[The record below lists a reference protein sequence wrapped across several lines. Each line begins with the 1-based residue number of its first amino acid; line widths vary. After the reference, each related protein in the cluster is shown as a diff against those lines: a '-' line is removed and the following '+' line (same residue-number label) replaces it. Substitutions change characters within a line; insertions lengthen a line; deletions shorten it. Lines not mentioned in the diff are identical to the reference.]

1 MLRRL
6 SLLQPKTSQCRCQF
20 PIQSHTIWFL
30 LLNLISFHCHHVII
44 YTDSKWWFI
53 NNQGFSSINPLT
65 RMKLMRNEESDALRS
80 TSTKET
86 TIINGVETKPNGKF
100 SDRKQ
105 TQLTYQWYDKWKKK
119 MNTILQ
125 FLSLSTSLPRLRTNE
140 HMQIQA
146 PKSPN
151 PISGDI
157 DNLQAVTE
165 ISSVNEI
172 SEHQRHRH
180 QHISNPLVNRRP

>member
-1 MLRRL
+1 MSSFNF
-6 SLLQPKTSQCRCQF
+6 SLFPHLCRG
-20 PIQSHTIWFL
+20 L
-30 LLNLISFHCHHVII
+30 
-44 YTDSKWWFI
+44 
-53 NNQGFSSINPLT
+53 
-65 RMKLMRNEESDALRS
+65 E
-80 TSTKET
+80 
-86 TIINGVETKPNGKF
+86 
-100 SDRKQ
+100 
-105 TQLTYQWYDKWKKK
+105 
-119 MNTILQ
+119 
-125 FLSLSTSLPRLRTNE
+125 TNE

>member
-1 MLRRL
+1 
-6 SLLQPKTSQCRCQF
+6 
-20 PIQSHTIWFL
+20 
-30 LLNLISFHCHHVII
+30 
-44 YTDSKWWFI
+44 
-53 NNQGFSSINPLT
+53 
-65 RMKLMRNEESDALRS
+65 
-80 TSTKET
+80 
-86 TIINGVETKPNGKF
+86 
-100 SDRKQ
+100 
-105 TQLTYQWYDKWKKK
+105 
-119 MNTILQ
+119 MNIILQ

-180 QHISNPLVNRRP
+180 QHICNPLVNRRP

>member
-6 SLLQPKTSQCRCQF
+6 SLLQPRPLSVDANFQF
-20 PIQSHTIWFL
+20 SPIQFL

-44 YTDSKWWFI
+44 YTDSKWWL

-86 TIINGVETKPNGKF
+86 TNINGVETKPNCKF
-100 SDRKQ
+100 LDRKQ

-119 MNTILQ
+119 MNNILQ

-172 SEHQRHRH
+172 SEH
-180 QHISNPLVNRRP
+180 